1 MSSVSS
7 VGNAPVAV
15 TAPPAKAAPTPPP
28 AKAAPS
34 PAQVVTQSVLS
45 TKPAPDGDSPAK
57 ARAERLNGGIAP
69 KKPGVNKIA

>member
-7 VGNAPVAV
+7 VGNSPVAV
-15 TAPPAKAAPTPPP
+15 KAPAAKAAQT
-28 AKAAPS
+28 
-34 PAQVVTQSVLS
+34 PAQTMLQSVIS

-69 KKPGVNKIA
+69 KSGVNKIA